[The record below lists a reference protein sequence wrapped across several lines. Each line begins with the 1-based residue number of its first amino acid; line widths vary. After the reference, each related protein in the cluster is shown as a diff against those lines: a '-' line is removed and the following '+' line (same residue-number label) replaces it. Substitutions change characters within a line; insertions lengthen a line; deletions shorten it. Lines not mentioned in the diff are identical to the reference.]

1 LNDVINT
8 TFDPFNDR
16 LARDIR
22 NSLSSALVSDLSADK
37 GEKTDQVVRYWEQQK
52 LLPLYQD
59 YIRQTRK
66 RYRQVEVVIKSAQIK
81 DPRFQAL
88 VLWNAGLFF
97 ELHELLETI
106 WHGTQ
111 GIERTA
117 LKGLIQAAGVYVH
130 RLREN
135 LTAASGLAER
145 ARKNLLAGKAHLNFI
160 ANLAQLIECL
170 ADPSQPP
177 PRLDSLNR

>member
-8 TFDPFNDR
+8 AFDPFNDR

-37 GEKTDQVVRYWEQQK
+37 SEKTDQVVRFWEQQE

-59 YIRQTRK
+59 YIRQTRE
-66 RYRQVEVVIKSAQIK
+66 RYRQVEVEIKSARIK

-111 GIERTA
+111 GMERTG

-135 LTAASGLAER
+135 LGRQGSFELYRQSGAV
-145 ARKNLLAGKAHLNFI
+145 
-160 ANLAQLIECL
+160 
-170 ADPSQPP
+170 D
-177 PRLDSLNR
+177 